1 MDAGSLLLFTKLSNN
16 AKSPHRSTS
25 LSAGLDLFSAEN
37 IQLPSKSQAV
47 IKTDISIALPAGTYG
62 RIAPRSGL
70 AVKKSIAVLAGVI
83 DQDYRGNIKVVLFNH
98 SESDFN
104 VEKGQGIAQ
113 LIVEKIYTP
122 ELVEVTELPETQ
134 RGARGFGS
142 TEHYK

>member
-1 MDAGSLLLFTKLSNN
+1 MVQFSYSQSSLIMRKDHTDLRLFLLVWIY
-16 AKSPHRSTS
+16 
-25 LSAGLDLFSAEN
+25 FSAEN

-47 IKTDISIALPAGTYG
+47 INTDISVSLPEGTYG

-70 AVKKSIAVLAGVI
+70 AIKNSIAVLAGVI
-83 DQDYRGNIKVVLFNH
+83 DQDYRGNIKVILFNH

-122 ELVEVTELPETQ
+122 ELVELTELPETQ